1 MAITTKLQSDGES
14 LKTVVKVKSGRK
26 KVYENQAHVVEA
38 FREKYIKVDLVDEED
53 HYFNLNWDGKQ
64 YEGNFFGTTL
74 TCQYDVTRDFK
85 TDKSAPQIKQQTES
99 GPVVHAMKSTGGR
112 PNRYKE

>member
-1 MAITTKLQSDGES
+1 MAIGIQSDGES
-14 LKTVVKVKSGRK
+14 LKTTVNVKSGRK
-26 KVYENQAHVVEA
+26 KIYENVAHVVEA
-38 FREKYIKVDLVDEED
+38 FREKHIKVDLVDEDD
-53 HYFNLNWDGKQ
+53 HFFKLNWNGNQ

-85 TDKSAPQIKQQTES
+85 ADISASQQNES
-99 GPVVHAMKSTGGR
+99 GPTVYAKRSNGGR

>member
-1 MAITTKLQSDGES
+1 MAIGVTTDGES
-14 LKTVVKVKSGRK
+14 LKTTVSVKSGRK
-26 KVYENQAHVVEA
+26 KLYDNEAIVVEA
-38 FREKYIKVDLVDEED
+38 FKEKYIKVDLVDEDD
-53 HYFNLNWDGKQ
+53 HYFKLNWNGEN

-85 TDKSAPQIKQQTES
+85 TDKSAPPRQQNVT
-99 GPVVHAMKSTGGR
+99 GPVVRVTKSSGGR

>member
-1 MAITTKLQSDGES
+1 MPITAKLQSDGES
-14 LKTVVKVKSGRK
+14 LKTFVTVKSGRK

-38 FREKYIKVDLVDEED
+38 FREKYIKVNLTDMED
-53 HYFNLNWDGKQ
+53 HHFQLNWNGFM

-74 TCQYDVTRDFK
+74 TCQYDVVRDFK
-85 TDKSAPQIKQQTES
+85 AEIESAPENVRVAEAVYAT
-99 GPVVHAMKSTGGR
+99 KSNGGR

>member
-1 MAITTKLQSDGES
+1 MAVTITTGGES
-14 LKTVVKVKSGRK
+14 LKTTVNVKSGRK
-26 KVYENQAHVVEA
+26 KLYDNEALVVEA
-38 FREKYIKVDLVDEED
+38 FREKHIKVDLVDEED
-53 HYFNLNWDGKQ
+53 HYFKLKWNGEK

-85 TDKSAPQIKQQTES
+85 ADISASQRNES
-99 GPVVHAMKSTGGR
+99 GPTVYAKRSNGGR

>member
-1 MAITTKLQSDGES
+1 MAIAVTTDGES
-14 LKTVVKVKSGRK
+14 LKTTVNVKSGRK
-26 KVYENQAHVVEA
+26 KLYDNEALVVEA
-38 FREKYIKVDLVDEED
+38 FREKHIKVDLVDEDD
-53 HYFNLNWDGKQ
+53 HYFKLNWNGEK

-85 TDKSAPQIKQQTES
+85 ADISASQRNEL
-99 GPVVHAMKSTGGR
+99 GPTVYANRSKGGR

>member
-1 MAITTKLQSDGES
+1 MAVTITTDGES
-14 LKTVVKVKSGRK
+14 LKTTVNVKSGRK
-26 KVYENQAHVVEA
+26 KLYDNEALVVEA
-38 FREKYIKVDLVDEED
+38 FREKHIKVDLVDEED
-53 HYFNLNWDGKQ
+53 HYFKLKWNGEK

-85 TDKSAPQIKQQTES
+85 ADISASQQNES
-99 GPVVHAMKSTGGR
+99 GPTVYAKRSNGGR

>member
-1 MAITTKLQSDGES
+1 MAIGIQSDGES
-14 LKTVVKVKSGRK
+14 LKTTVNVKSGRK
-26 KVYENQAHVVEA
+26 KLYENVAHVVEA
-38 FREKYIKVDLVDEED
+38 FREKHIKVDLVDEDD
-53 HYFNLNWDGKQ
+53 HYFKLNWNGEN

-85 TDKSAPQIKQQTES
+85 ADISASTRNES
-99 GPVVHAMKSTGGR
+99 GPTVYAKRSNGGR

>member
-1 MAITTKLQSDGES
+1 MATISATRDSGEF
-14 LKTVVKVKSGRK
+14 LKTTVSVKSGRK
-26 KVYENQAHVVEA
+26 KIYDNEAYVVEA
-38 FREKYIKVDLVDEED
+38 FREKYIKVDLVDED
-53 HYFNLNWDGKQ
+53 YNYFNLNWNGEN

-85 TDKSAPQIKQQTES
+85 ADISASQQNES
-99 GPVVHAMKSTGGR
+99 GPTVYAKRSNGGR